1 MGTQLCD
8 YTGADT
14 MTNNQLYRKMKKLSK
29 LANDMWNLSAEVEQ
43 EFINR
48 GIPDSEFRDSGGI
61 SIEELE
67 AGSNIAEEIMER
79 FFGEDWKH
87 G

>member
-1 MGTQLCD
+1 
-8 YTGADT
+8 

-29 LANDMWNLSAEVEQ
+29 IANDMWNLSAEIEQ
-43 EFINR
+43 EFVNR
-48 GIPDSEFRDSGGI
+48 GIPDTEFRDSGGI

-67 AGSNIAEEIMER
+67 AGSDVADEIMER

-87 G
+87 EQIKNGSTL

>member
-1 MGTQLCD
+1 
-8 YTGADT
+8 

-43 EFINR
+43 EFVNR
-48 GIPDSEFRDSGGI
+48 GIPDTEFRNSGGI

-67 AGSNIAEEIMER
+67 AGSDVADEIMER

>member
-1 MGTQLCD
+1 
-8 YTGADT
+8 

-29 LANDMWNLSAEVEQ
+29 IANDMWNLSAEIEQ
-43 EFINR
+43 EFVNR
-48 GIPDSEFRDSGGI
+48 GIPDAEFRNSGGI

-67 AGSNIAEEIMER
+67 AGSDIADEIMER